1 MNRAALVL
9 ALISLVGISCERH
22 SWEETK
28 GLHSHGKKESLGET
42 HGDAHA
48 APHGDAA
55 KPADAHGTDAA
66 KPAAAQPS
74 H

>member
-1 MNRAALVL
+1 MQPDSPDMNRAALLL
-9 ALISLVGISCERH
+9 AILSLVGISCERH

-28 GLHSHGKKESLGET
+28 GLHHHGK
-42 HGDAHA
+42 A

-55 KPADAHGTDAA
+55 KPADAHDSGTA
-66 KPAAAQPS
+66 KPAGDHPA